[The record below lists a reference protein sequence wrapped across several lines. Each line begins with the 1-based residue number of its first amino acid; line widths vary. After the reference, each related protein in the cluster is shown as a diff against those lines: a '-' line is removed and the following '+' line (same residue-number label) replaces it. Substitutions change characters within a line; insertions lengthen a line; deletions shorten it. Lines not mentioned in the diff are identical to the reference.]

1 MNVPSQCVN
10 LLSELYSSTGD
21 EMFTRLFMF
30 ALFIGGCSP
39 LLANEDGSSGK
50 STFAQP
56 GIMLG
61 IAILF
66 FYFILW
72 RPEQKRRKAMEKRRN
87 ELSRGDKVT
96 AMGIVGTID
105 EIREHTVVLNI
116 ASGKIEILKA
126 AISEVLKPDNTK
138 A

>member
-1 MNVPSQCVN
+1 
-10 LLSELYSSTGD
+10 
-21 EMFTRLFMF
+21 MFTRLFMF
-30 ALFIGGCSP
+30 TLFMGSFP
-39 LLANEDGSSGK
+39 LLANEDSTSGRN
-50 STFAQP
+50 TFAQP
-56 GIMLG
+56 AIMLG

-116 ASGKIEILKA
+116 TSGKIEILKA
-126 AISEVLKPDNTK
+126 AISEVFKPDGTK